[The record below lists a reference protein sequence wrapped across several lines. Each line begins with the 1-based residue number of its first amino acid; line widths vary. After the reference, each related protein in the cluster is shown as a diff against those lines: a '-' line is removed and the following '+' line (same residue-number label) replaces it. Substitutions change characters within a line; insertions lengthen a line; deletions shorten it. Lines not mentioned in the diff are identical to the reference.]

1 MFGDDTMNGQTVS
14 NLIRSKTDIVDI
26 IGERIPLVKK
36 GKNFFGICPFHDDT
50 NPSMSV
56 SREKQIYT
64 CFTCHATGNVFKF
77 LMDYEKMS
85 FPEALK
91 YLGDRVGVDTNSVRL
106 KKVNNNNNDKYYEMY
121 DFATKYY
128 QNNILSPAGSMART
142 YLSKRGIDKDIIKK
156 FEIGLSLP
164 NNADLTELLLKKKY
178 DIVDLNKAGLTNSN
192 YDVYKDRIMFP
203 LFDINGKVVGFSGR
217 IYKDSQDN
225 KYLNTKETPIFV
237 KGEQLYNYHIA
248 KEKARILKY
257 VIIMEG
263 FMDVIRA
270 STIGY
275 ENVIALMGTALTHE
289 QMKLIKRLSNNII
302 LCLDGDNPGKAA
314 AYKLGEEFLKEK
326 IEVKVVT
333 LPNNDDPD
341 SFILKEG
348 KEKFAR
354 YIEEA
359 ENYNDYKIRV
369 MRDNVN
375 FQSDIEKANYINNV
389 LKELTEVNDEI
400 RIEIILKKL
409 AKEFNLGYNTLE
421 KKFSNIKNNKPQE
434 EIKFVPKNTSK
445 RKDKYRQAI
454 EQVIYYMLTNEWVIS
469 EVDKERLLLP
479 DDKIRILVQEIIY
492 YYKTYGAVSIADFY
506 TYLQDKQ
513 ELLETFNSIL
523 NSNYNDEVSKE
534 VLYLYFDV
542 IRENVKNKEIK
553 RLEEK
558 LVKEIDPLEQAKL
571 ADMIRKLRIGES
583 NNG

>member
-1 MFGDDTMNGQTVS
+1 MNGQTVS

-106 KKVNNNNNDKYYEMY
+106 KKVNNNNDKYYEMY

-479 DDKIRILVQEIIY
+479 DDKLRILVQEIIY
-492 YYKTYGAVSIADFY
+492 YYKTYGTVSIADFY

-558 LVKEIDPLEQAKL
+558 L
-571 ADMIRKLRIGES
+571 DMIFLKR
-583 NNG
+583 

>member
-106 KKVNNNNNDKYYEMY
+106 KKVNNNNDKYYEMY

-369 MRDNVN
+369 MRDSVN

-389 LKELTEVNDEI
+389 LKELIEIKDEI

-434 EIKFVPKNTSK
+434 EIKFVPQNTSK

-479 DDKIRILVQEIIY
+479 DDKLRILVQEIIY
-492 YYKTYGAVSIADFY
+492 YYKTYGTVSIADFY

>member
-1 MFGDDTMNGQTVS
+1 MNGQTVS

-106 KKVNNNNNDKYYEMY
+106 KKVNNNNDKYYEMY

-389 LKELTEVNDEI
+389 LNELTEVNDEI

-454 EQVIYYMLTNEWVIS
+454 EQV
-469 EVDKERLLLP
+469 
-479 DDKIRILVQEIIY
+479 IY

>member
-106 KKVNNNNNDKYYEMY
+106 KKVNNNNDKYYEMY

-341 SFILKEG
+341 SFILNEG

>member
-106 KKVNNNNNDKYYEMY
+106 KKVNNNNDKYYEMY

-164 NNADLTELLLKKKY
+164 NNSDLTELLLKKKY

>member
-106 KKVNNNNNDKYYEMY
+106 KKVNNNNDKYYEMY

-389 LKELTEVNDEI
+389 LNELTEVNDEI

-492 YYKTYGAVSIADFY
+492 YYKTYGVVSIADFY

>member
-106 KKVNNNNNDKYYEMY
+106 KKVNNNNDKYYEMY

-369 MRDNVN
+369 MRDSVN

-479 DDKIRILVQEIIY
+479 DDKLRILVQEIIY
-492 YYKTYGAVSIADFY
+492 YYKTYGTVSIADFY

>member
-1 MFGDDTMNGQTVS
+1 M
-14 NLIRSKTDIVDI
+14 
-26 IGERIPLVKK
+26 
-36 GKNFFGICPFHDDT
+36 
-50 NPSMSV
+50 
-56 SREKQIYT
+56 
-64 CFTCHATGNVFKF
+64 
-77 LMDYEKMS
+77 
-85 FPEALK
+85 
-91 YLGDRVGVDTNSVRL
+91 
-106 KKVNNNNNDKYYEMY
+106 
-121 DFATKYY
+121 
-128 QNNILSPAGSMART
+128 
-142 YLSKRGIDKDIIKK
+142 
-156 FEIGLSLP
+156 
-164 NNADLTELLLKKKY
+164 
-178 DIVDLNKAGLTNSN
+178 
-192 YDVYKDRIMFP
+192 
-203 LFDINGKVVGFSGR
+203 
-217 IYKDSQDN
+217 
-225 KYLNTKETPIFV
+225 
-237 KGEQLYNYHIA
+237 
-248 KEKARILKY
+248 
-257 VIIMEG
+257 
-263 FMDVIRA
+263 
-270 STIGY
+270 
-275 ENVIALMGTALTHE
+275 
-289 QMKLIKRLSNNII
+289 
-302 LCLDGDNPGKAA
+302 CLDGDNPGKAA

-558 LVKEIDPLEQAKL
+558 LVK
-571 ADMIRKLRIGES
+571 
-583 NNG
+583 